1 MTDSILPFTYES
13 QTVRVIE
20 IDGEPWFV
28 LADLCKVLD
37 IGNPRMVAQRLDSE
51 SVSTADV
58 LDARGVSHPTNV
70 VNEAGMYEVVFIS
83 RKPEAK
89 AFKRWVTGTVLPQ
102 IRKTGSYGTPAL
114 PDLTSLEGISAILDA
129 GKAALNRAQAAEQR
143 ALALEGPAAE
153 RDLYRSST
161 GLQLI
166 GDVANRFK
174 TYAAD
179 RWPDLK
185 VLHQDVWDHAGR
197 LGIVIRGNTVRHNQ
211 PTAQAIENGWAKP
224 AETLVETK
232 NHGTKREVHTRL
244 TVKGETRLW
253 DGLVAYAAQHNTLTI
268 SKEIAA

>member
-1 MTDSILPFTYES
+1 MSDLLPFTYEDYP
-13 QTVRVIE
+13 VRILQ

-37 IGNPRMVAQRLDSE
+37 IANPRNVAARLDEE
-51 SVSTADV
+51 SVRTTDV
-58 LDARGVSHPTNV
+58 LDSRGVSHPTNV
-70 VNEAGMYEVVFIS
+70 VDEGGMYEVILLS

-102 IRKTGSYGTPAL
+102 IRKTGAYGTPAL

-129 GKAALNRAQAAEQR
+129 GKAALNRAQAAEAR
-143 ALALEGPAAE
+143 ALELEGPAAE
-153 RDLYRSST
+153 RDLYRSSA

-174 TYAAD
+174 AYAAD

-185 VLHQDVWDHAGR
+185 VKHEDVWDHAGR

-224 AETLVETK
+224 AESLIETYR
-232 NHGTKREVHTRL
+232 HGTKRAVHTRL

-253 DGLVAYAAQHNTLTI
+253 DGLVAYVTQRNTLTI